1 MNRRSFI
8 GLSFGA
14 AGFAAGFIP
23 DGYAASPSGK
33 SKIIPAADLSG
44 LEYEGESIFQELN
57 SMGFRS
63 ILAGQSLK
71 QAFAGRPADL
81 AALLKKN
88 NIRVWI
94 LDAGIFPCHGFS
106 SADFSRQADE
116 IILFAK
122 SAGAGYL
129 LFSAEKRTS
138 YPPGKDKMLQL
149 AAGLDE
155 FAGKA
160 KKAGLK
166 ILLQNAMHSIC
177 QTESEFAQVLLAV
190 KARNVEIL
198 ADPAMGLQAGAN
210 PSVFLENNKKK
221 IACIRFNDITRPVKG
236 FAGSRERNYRI
247 ELPGN
252 GNALNYAELAAVVA
266 KFRFRGFG
274 IAGNCPEHAS
284 QKDCITAAASAMQ
297 FLKQQG
303 IL

>member
-14 AGFAAGFIP
+14 AGFAAGFLP
-23 DGYAASPSGK
+23 DGFAESAARK
-33 SKIIPAADLSG
+33 SKTIPVADLSQ
-44 LEYEGESIFQELN
+44 LQYEGDSIFAEL
-57 SMGFRS
+57 SSLGFRS
-63 ILAGQSLK
+63 FLAGSSIQ

-88 NIRVWI
+88 NIRAWI
-94 LDAGIFPCHGFS
+94 LDAGILPCHGFS

-129 LFSAEKRTS
+129 LYSAEKRTS
-138 YPPGKDKMLQL
+138 YPPGKDKLLQL
-149 AAGLDE
+149 AAGMDE
-155 FAGKA
+155 LAAKA

-177 QTESEFAQVLLAV
+177 QTESEFTQVLLAV

-198 ADPAMGLQAGAN
+198 ADPAMSLQAGAN

-221 IACIRFNDITRPVKG
+221 IACIRFNDITRPLKG
-236 FAGSRERNYRI
+236 FAGSLDRNYRI
-247 ELPGN
+247 ELPGK
-252 GNALNYAELAAVVA
+252 GNALLYPNLADALA
-266 KFRFRGFG
+266 KTRFRGFG
-274 IAGNCPEHAS
+274 IAGNCPENAI
-284 QKDCITAAASAMQ
+284 QKDCLTAAASAMQ